1 MGGVGCCTRINNKSK
16 ARLPLLR
23 KDTWVGWDWRD
34 PGLGTS
40 ALHRSAALQGAGSIR
55 VAAAT
60 GGRAFPFGGAAPW
73 PVRGDGRPALA
84 CRGRWR
90 GRAGPGSSRVQ
101 WHGRAWVPG
110 PRSSARVT
118 RPVTRA
124 RSFLFL
130 FLRGPAFLPS
140 AHLPPR
146 RSRRRR
152 QPRRHVGPRRVP
164 SPGRRRPDAAQAR
177 RSSLGPGAAAAER

>member
-1 MGGVGCCTRINNKSK
+1 MS
-16 ARLPLLR
+16 
-23 KDTWVGWDWRD
+23 WDWRD

-40 ALHRSAALQGAGSIR
+40 ARSFSPFCSPAGRRLHPGSGGHSSPRLPLRRRRSLACAGRWS
-55 VAAAT
+55 
-60 GGRAFPFGGAAPW
+60 PAP
-73 PVRGDGRPALA
+73 A

-90 GRAGPGSSRVQ
+90 RRAGPGSARLR
-101 WHGRAWVPG
+101 WRGRAWVPG
-110 PRSSARVT
+110 PRSLVRVT

-177 RSSLGPGAAAAER
+177 RSSLWPGAAAAER